1 MTQNLLRFEPL
12 YPDVLSVISP
22 LRISYEAFQAA
33 VGLFPRQVFINQP
46 FEVVIILQSLIDQP
60 LEIRLTLQL
69 PGKDES
75 GRPMAFEAPQ
85 RSATLHLEPGEV
97 IALRLPVA
105 PVTPTQPGDGLTL
118 SVSFQSK
125 RPRNFKFTR
134 ALAGGAPPSIV
145 GVSPFKLLVLRDV
158 QFAPAPVG
166 ASRETVH
173 LTFDI
178 NGRQLPAPPSN
189 LQPVIERL
197 WTKAQYPAE
206 RSAIAE
212 HVDEARA
219 LAAAFAPAAILEPLF
234 DTVTDTFAARGLP
247 LHPGEALAIAK
258 QMAYVVEAGSDADG
272 GAVPQD
278 EQRWFQALCQVLA
291 AEPGAAN
298 WPLGD
303 LVVGPLFE
311 AILYDAVLQGFP
323 TVRLRVKTS
332 LGDKNERVPYAN
344 RLLGWFTGQSEPDQS
359 YIYLPLV
366 LAGVAVNALVMLP
379 GENPWELLDAV
390 EEAAR
395 GRVHLASRNVK
406 EVFDLLDKLLARAAD
421 DLRRERIQ
429 RP

>member
-22 LRISYEAFQAA
+22 LRISYEVFQAA
-33 VGLFPRQVFINQP
+33 VGIFPRQVFLNQP
-46 FEVVIILQSLIDQP
+46 FEVVIILQNLIDQP
-60 LEIRLTLQL
+60 LEIRLALQL
-69 PGKDES
+69 PGKDAD
-75 GRPMAFEAPQ
+75 GHAMAFEAPQ
-85 RSATLHLEPGEV
+85 RSAVLHLEAGEV
-97 IALRLPVA
+97 IAVRLPVA
-105 PVTPTQPGDGLTL
+105 PVPPTQPGEGRSL
-118 SVSFQSK
+118 SVNLQSK
-125 RPRNFKFTR
+125 RPRNFRFVR

-166 ASRETVH
+166 ASRETVQ
-173 LTFDI
+173 LAFDI
-178 NGRQLPAPPSN
+178 DERQLPSPPAN

-197 WTKAQYPAE
+197 WSKAQYPAE
-206 RSAIAE
+206 RAAIAE
-212 HVDEARA
+212 HMDEARA
-219 LAAAFAPAAILEPLF
+219 LAASLPPAATLEPLF

-258 QMAYVVEAGSDADG
+258 QMAYVVDTG
-272 GAVPQD
+272 GEPEGGTIPQD
-278 EQRWFQALCQVLA
+278 DLRWFQALCQVLA

-298 WPLGD
+298 WPPGD
-303 LVVGPLFE
+303 LVAGPLFE
-311 AILYDAVLQGFP
+311 AILYDAVLQGFSAI
-323 TVRLRVKTS
+323 RLRVKTG

-344 RLLGWFTGQSEPDQS
+344 RLLGWFTGQSEPDQA

-366 LAGVAVNALVMLP
+366 LAGVAVNALVVLQ

-395 GRVHLASRNVK
+395 GRVRLASRNVK